1 MCCCL
6 GEWCVLSHRC
16 TFAYLN
22 RRISTCSNRKVICWT
37 IRLNRMLMVC
47 FWLSLYPSF
56 PLPPSLPL
64 PLSLSNC
71 ACQTNGFAA
80 IEMCLRM
87 CRISPIWAPEWTD
100 ISVGNFFFTRY
111 TMYTNILWKMKVLGS
126 TILNLVN
133 FYKSS
138 LQLHSAHYILYWKCF
153 FYLLLLL
160 TSNIQ

>member
-47 FWLSLYPSF
+47 FWLSI
-56 PLPPSLPL
+56 PLPRF
-64 PLSLSNC
+64 LSNC
-71 ACQTNGFAA
+71 ACQTNGFSA

-87 CRISPIWAPEWTD
+87 CRISPIWAPEWTY
-100 ISVGNFFFTRY
+100 ISVGDFCFFY

-126 TILNLVN
+126 SILNLVN
-133 FYKSS
+133 FYISP
-138 LQLHSAHYILYWKCF
+138 HCNCTVHTVFYIEYAF